1 MANCFTRRFKSCRCK
16 IHDADAELDKFK
28 FSQSEESIA
37 DANKIMDGIEKKYMR
52 LTQSVT
58 ELMTTVETSDKL
70 YDESKQIYRETK
82 REVLANR
89 HQFGDAAELIEK
101 TSKPF
106 YLELNNMKNLL
117 KMDTT
122 LKQVVISIN

>member
-1 MANCFTRRFKSCRCK
+1 MVKLKISMTNLREMANCFTRRFKSCRCK

-37 DANKIMDGIEKKYMR
+37 DANKIMDGIEKKYTR

-70 YDESKQIYRETK
+70 YDESKQIYREK
-82 REVLANR
+82 R
-89 HQFGDAAELIEK
+89 K
-101 TSKPF
+101 
-106 YLELNNMKNLL
+106 Y
-117 KMDTT
+117 
-122 LKQVVISIN
+122 